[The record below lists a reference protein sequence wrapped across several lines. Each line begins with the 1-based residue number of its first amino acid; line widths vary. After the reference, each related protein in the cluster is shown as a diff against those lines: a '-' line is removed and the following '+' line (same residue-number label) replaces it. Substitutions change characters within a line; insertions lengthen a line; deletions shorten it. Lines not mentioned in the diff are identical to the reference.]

1 MSEDQD
7 TEDIPGL
14 PEENLDLANSQFTK
28 RKKKAFKLTLGVTMK
43 ASDSNYFQLIYIQ
56 Q

>member
-14 PEENLDLANSQFTK
+14 PEEDLDLGNSQFTK
-28 RKKKAFKLTLGVTMK
+28 RKKKANLR
-43 ASDSNYFQLIYIQ
+43 SDYEGK
-56 Q
+56 